1 MSRTLIHPGEILK
14 DELDKP
20 RIATAELAQYINSPE
35 NRIRKIIYG
44 KRNITANTSLRLGK

>member
-1 MSRTLIHPGEILK
+1 MSRTLIHPSEILK

-20 RIATAELAQYINSPE
+20 EIATAELAQKINAPAI
-35 NRIRKIIYG
+35 RIPKIIYG